1 MVSKAQ
7 DLKLGKTIDPQQ
19 LYKDLEVIVRD
30 SHVSYGDA
38 IIHYCERGKL
48 EIETVAEVVKKN
60 PKLTA
65 ALQGEYENLNM
76 LPRSARLP
84 GL

>member
-1 MVSKAQ
+1 MVSKTQ

-19 LYKDLEVIVRD
+19 LYKELEQIVRD

-60 PKLTA
+60 PKLTS
-65 ALQGEYENLNM
+65 ALQNEFENLNM
-76 LPRSARLP
+76 LPKTARLP
-84 GL
+84 V